1 MLLNLP
7 GSRPSVSQSFRPTQN
22 SPANHKCFVDFVA
35 TGRGSAEPVI
45 VFGKEDLSLS
55 RRVVFKIRVKS
66 LEQRALETRL
76 GVAAPGPT
84 GAKASSW
91 GAKASS
97 CGTSPR

>member
-22 SPANHKCFVDFVA
+22 SPANHKCFVDFVSA

-45 VFGKEDLSLS
+45 VLGKEDLSLS

-84 GAKASSW
+84 GAKASS
-91 GAKASS
+91 